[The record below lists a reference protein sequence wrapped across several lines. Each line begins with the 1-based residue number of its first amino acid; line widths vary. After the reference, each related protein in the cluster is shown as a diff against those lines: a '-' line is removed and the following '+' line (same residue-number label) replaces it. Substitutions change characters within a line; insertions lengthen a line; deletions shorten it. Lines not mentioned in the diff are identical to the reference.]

1 MLPKEVGTLYAAIQ
15 SSTEATC
22 DATRLGA
29 ELGGLAA
36 FHKAVFDN
44 NLLSPQCEALF
55 QQHVGTWVPG
65 RGGFVD
71 LTSPAGGAPKVKLR
85 NPVPSTSVPPVSPSA
100 GAGSIIC
107 PHCGETIVLKT

>member
-15 SSTEATC
+15 SSTETTF

-36 FHKAVFDN
+36 FHKALLDS
-44 NLLSPQCEALF
+44 NLLSPELQVLF
-55 QQHVGTWVPG
+55 QQHVGTWLPG
-65 RGGFVD
+65 RGGYAD
-71 LTSPAGGAPKVKLR
+71 LTSPVGGPPKVKTR
-85 NPVPSTSVPPVSPSA
+85 IPTSSTGVPPVSV

-107 PHCGETIVLKT
+107 PHCGTTIVLKT